1 MMKCKFCFAEI
12 EDDAL
17 RCPCC
22 GKELKAPVEEAPV
35 EEVPVEEALTEEV
48 PTQETVAEEPAKA
61 KKATPGK
68 IALAVAAIVVLV
80 GILVAMILTGMP
92 RKTTQQEEVAVEAV
106 EETTAPTI
114 PEDGEPG
121 TVREKGSYTA
131 SDEDV
136 IAGKDTVV
144 ATMGEKTLTNGQ
156 LQVYYWMSYH
166 NFLTSNYS
174 YVQYFGLD
182 LTQPLDTQIMEP
194 MLHGQDY
201 SMTWQQYFLQMGL
214 DSWQQVQ
221 AVALAAEEAGLEM
234 EAEDREGLEKLADT
248 IEEAIAEY
256 DITLEDYLAMN
267 FGPGAGIEEY
277 RKYQEVYYQGAP
289 YYAAETARMIPTDQE
304 LEDYFASHEEEYAS
318 GGVTKDTKLVD
329 VRHILLKPENAKEDG
344 TYADEDWAACEKKAQ
359 DLLESYL
366 AGETTE
372 DAFAAL
378 ANEHSTD
385 PGSNT
390 NGGLYEDVYEGQMVP
405 SFNDWCFDAGRKS
418 GDTGLVKTDYGYH
431 IMYFV
436 EGYEDVWKEFVTSD
450 WISEKTN
457 AMLEAAV
464 AAHPMEVAYDKIL
477 IGNLAERQ

>member
-1 MMKCKFCFAEI
+1 MKCKFCFAEI
-12 EDDAL
+12 EEDAL

-35 EEVPVEEALTEEV
+35 EEALTEEV
-48 PTQETVAEEPAKA
+48 PIQETVAEEPAKA

-80 GILVAMILTGMP
+80 GILVALIFTGMQS
-92 RKTTQQEEVAVEAV
+92 KTTQQEEVVVETV

-121 TVREKGSYTA
+121 TVREKGSYSA
-131 SDEDV
+131 ADEDV
-136 IAGKDTVV
+136 IAAKDTVV
-144 ATMGEKTLTNGQ
+144 ATMGDKTLTNSQ
-156 LQVYYWMSYH
+156 LQIYYWMGYH

-182 LTQPLDTQIMEP
+182 LTQPLDVQIMEP
-194 MLHGQDY
+194 MLHGEDD
-201 SMTWQQYFLQMGL
+201 SMTWQQYFLQFAL
-214 DSWQQVQ
+214 NSWQQVQ
-221 AVALAAEEAGLEM
+221 AVALAAEEAGMEM
-234 EAEDREGLEKLADT
+234 EAEDQQMLDNLVAT
-248 IEEAIAEY
+248 VEEAIAGY
-256 DITLEDYLAMN
+256 GVTLEDYLAMN
-267 FGPGAGIEEY
+267 FGPGAGIGDY
-277 RKYQEVYYQGAP
+277 KKYQDVYYQGAP
-289 YYAAETARMIPTDQE
+289 YYAAETVKLVPTDEE
-304 LEDYFASHEEEYAS
+304 LEAYFAEHEEDYAS
-318 GGVTKDTKLVD
+318 GGITRDTRLVD

-359 DLLESYL
+359 DLLEGYL

-372 DAFAAL
+372 EAFAAL

-390 NGGLYEDVYEGQMVP
+390 NGGLYEDVYEGQMMP
-405 SFNDWCFDAGRKS
+405 TFNDWCFDAGRKP

-436 EGYEDVWKEFVTSD
+436 EGHEDVWKEYATSD
-450 WISEKTN
+450 WVSEKTN
-457 AMLEAAV
+457 ALLEAV
-464 AAHPMEVAYDKIL
+464 IAAYPMEVAYDKIL
-477 IGNLAERQ
+477 IGNLAEQQ

>member
-1 MMKCKFCFAEI
+1 
-12 EDDAL
+12 
-17 RCPCC
+17 
-22 GKELKAPVEEAPV
+22 
-35 EEVPVEEALTEEV
+35 
-48 PTQETVAEEPAKA
+48 
-61 KKATPGK
+61 
-68 IALAVAAIVVLV
+68 
-80 GILVAMILTGMP
+80 
-92 RKTTQQEEVAVEAV
+92 
-106 EETTAPTI
+106 
-114 PEDGEPG
+114 
-121 TVREKGSYTA
+121 
-131 SDEDV
+131 
-136 IAGKDTVV
+136 
-144 ATMGEKTLTNGQ
+144 
-156 LQVYYWMSYH
+156 
-166 NFLTSNYS
+166 
-174 YVQYFGLD
+174 
-182 LTQPLDTQIMEP
+182 
-194 MLHGQDY
+194 
-201 SMTWQQYFLQMGL
+201 
-214 DSWQQVQ
+214 
-221 AVALAAEEAGLEM
+221 
-234 EAEDREGLEKLADT
+234 
-248 IEEAIAEY
+248 
-256 DITLEDYLAMN
+256 MN

-344 TYADEDWAACEKKAQ
+344 TYADEDWAVCEKKAQ
-359 DLLESYL
+359 DLLEGYL

-378 ANEHSTD
+378 ANEHSAD

-477 IGNLAERQ
+477 IGNLAEHQ